1 MENKEFSFETLWQAQ
16 KIQKPDFQALQEK
29 IKHYKKENL
38 KKQLFANISLISTL
52 LFLIV
57 LWVLLDE
64 LDLTTKVGLCLV
76 ILAVSL
82 SLLKFNRFYSLFGK
96 FNDNKCGN
104 SEIDT
109 SQQYLKKLME
119 INQQQKR
126 LQSDFMKVYFLLLG
140 FGFTFYMY
148 EFAQKMSLWMACLVY
163 GLTFL
168 WFGFVWF
175 YLKPRIIRKQQQKL
189 DDLIRAIE
197 NKAQHFSE

>member
-16 KIQKPDFQALQEK
+16 KIQKPDFQALQER
-29 IKHYKKENL
+29 IKQYKRENL
-38 KKQLFANISLISTL
+38 KKQSFSNLCLVSTL
-52 LFLIV
+52 LFLVI
-57 LWVLLDE
+57 LWAFMDNLQIS
-64 LDLTTKVGLCLV
+64 TKIGLCLV

-96 FNDNKCGN
+96 FNENKSGN
-104 SEIDT
+104 SEIET

-140 FGFTFYMY
+140 LGFAFYMY
-148 EFAQKMSLWMACLVY
+148 EFAQKMSLWMACFVY

-175 YLKPRIIRKQQQKL
+175 YLKPRVIKKQQQKL